1 MSSEVYVLVRVTSP
15 SEEIDGVALAQHI
28 EKVIPGPTPAISCTA
43 AVVEPPSGDRPALV
57 TKRGTVRIMATTTV
71 GAFARLFPGRRYLT

>member
-43 AVVEPPSGDRPALV
+43 AVVEPNDRPGFI
-57 TKRGTVRIMATTTV
+57 RRDGRIRLCLSTT
-71 GAFARLFPGRRYLT
+71 GQAFARLFPGRGSA